1 MKRLRYLKDKLRE
14 DITFV
19 VVPGADSKIKKL
31 RLPKYIIQGTLA
43 VLIVSTITVNTAL
56 VYYFINNKRLSTENG
71 QLSMQMIDQKDRIV
85 RLEDL
90 YSSQLKLNDDMKE
103 QAQKVASVYEDRLSE
118 LESLE
123 TTAITLI
130 AKLNSDHDV
139 NVSVP
144 TSRSFD
150 RTENTENLPD
160 EAIGPLLSENIEDSG
175 ELEELLA
182 LIEDD
187 EISLLMEQ
195 QLDEY
200 STLIS
205 EVENTLDFLECKPDL
220 KPVDG
225 RVTSGFG
232 IRRDPVTGRRS
243 MHKGLDIANSRG
255 TDILAS
261 GAGVVTYSG
270 YNGSYG
276 KTIVV
281 SHGYGYKTV
290 YAHNNKNL
298 VEVGDHIEKGQLI
311 GEVGN
316 TGKSTGPHV
325 HFEIHFEGKQ
335 IDPAKVIN

>member
-19 VVPGADSKIKKL
+19 VVPGADSQLKKL
-31 RLPKYIIQGTLA
+31 RLPKYIIQGALA
-43 VLIVSTITVNTAL
+43 FVVISTITVNTAL

-71 QLSMQMIDQKDRIV
+71 QLSMQMIDQTDRIT

-90 YSSQLKLNDDMKE
+90 YSSQLKLNEDMKE
-103 QAQKVASVYEDRLSE
+103 QAQKVATVYEERLSE
-118 LESLE
+118 IQSLE
-123 TTAITLI
+123 NTAITLI
-130 AKLNSDHDV
+130 AKLNAEHDV

-150 RTENTENLPD
+150 RTAENLPE
-160 EAIGPLLSENIEDSG
+160 EAIGPLLTENVEDSG

-220 KPVDG
+220 KPVEG

-232 IRRDPVTGRRS
+232 IRRDPVSGRRS

-261 GAGVVTYSG
+261 GAGVVTYAG

-281 SHGYGYKTV
+281 SHGYGYKSV

-298 VEVGDHIEKGQLI
+298 VKVGDHVEKGQLI

>member
-1 MKRLRYLKDKLRE
+1 MNRLRYLKDKLRE
-14 DITFV
+14 DLTFM
-19 VVPGADSKIKKL
+19 VVPGADSQLKKL
-31 RLPKYIIQGTLA
+31 RLPRFIIQGALA
-43 VLIVSTITVNTAL
+43 FVIVSTITVNTAL

-71 QLSMQMIDQKDRIV
+71 QLSMQMIDQKDRIT

-103 QAQKVASVYEDRLSE
+103 QAQKVASVYEERLTE
-118 LESLE
+118 IKSLE
-123 TTAITLI
+123 NTAITLI
-130 AKLNSDHDV
+130 AKLNADHDV

-144 TSRSFD
+144 TSRSFN
-150 RTENTENLPD
+150 RTENLPE

-232 IRRDPVTGRRS
+232 IRRDPVSGRRS
-243 MHKGLDIANSRG
+243 MHKGLDIANKSG
-255 TDILAS
+255 EDILAS

-298 VEVGDHIEKGQLI
+298 VEVGDHVEKGQLI